1 MRANIVFVAV
11 LAVSVS
17 FSGSA
22 AAKDLVDQCVGGR
35 WDEIL
40 AQSDILHGRKF
51 PEYGLTEKL
60 AFECPSF
67 VHQVITAES
76 LDAAAKRKVFAEAHG
91 WPAEKIRAFHRR
103 LVEENRKAFE
113 EAWKTLPTERDR
125 AERTPS
131 RFPSKEPDRELGR

>member
-1 MRANIVFVAV
+1 VSANTGRAALLAALIVLPV
-11 LAVSVS
+11 L
-17 FSGSA
+17 SA
-22 AAKDLVDQCVGGR
+22 ARDLVDQCVGGR

-40 AQSDILHGRKF
+40 AQSGILHGRNY

-67 VHQVITAES
+67 VHQVITAGS
-76 LDAAAKRKVFAEAHG
+76 LDAAAKRKVFAEAPG

-103 LVEENRKAFE
+103 LVEENRKAFD

-125 AERTPS
+125 AQRQPS
-131 RFPSKEPDRELGR
+131 RFPSKESD